1 MEREI
6 VSNLYTK
13 ASSFLLFFFFSLSF
27 RERRKWIKVEGY
39 FDFRFGKAILCKFD
53 DINYDLI
60 IIQ

>member
-6 VSNLYTK
+6 VSNLCTK
-13 ASSFLLFFFFSLSF
+13 ASSFFLFFFFSLSLLG
-27 RERRKWIKVEGY
+27 RKWIKVEGY